1 MYVWTCGRVYVCLYV
16 RVYVCLYVR
25 VDVCLYVGVYVWTCV
40 LVVYVYMRDR
50 EMCLCF
56 VSVVQETKPLGVIP
70 LIRGEVREGMY
81 VCGCTK

>member
-1 MYVWTCGRVYVCLYV
+1 MC
-16 RVYVCLYVR
+16 
-25 VDVCLYVGVYVWTCV
+25 TCV

-50 EMCLCF
+50 EMCLCS

-81 VCGCTK
+81 VCVAVPSEDQRVWLCGGALVWVHL